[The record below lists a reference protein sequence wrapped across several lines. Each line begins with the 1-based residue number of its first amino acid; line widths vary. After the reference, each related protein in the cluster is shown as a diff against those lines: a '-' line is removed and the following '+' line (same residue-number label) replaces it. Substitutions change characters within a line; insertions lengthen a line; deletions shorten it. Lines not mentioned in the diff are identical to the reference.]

1 MALTNSQKQQRRRD
15 KLRAI
20 GLVKVELWVK
30 PEHKQYLKGVEKKL
44 RGNDEKFTAER

>member
-30 PEHKQYLKGVEKKL
+30 PEHKQYLKGVEKTL
-44 RGNDEKFTAER
+44 RMDDEPFKAER